1 MLTFTPPRSI
11 NLAPTRRE
19 RRQGKVHTTTGRM
32 VTKRK
37 VVSVKKRMAVVST
50 AKSPRKTVK
59 TVKRNLMFEEGP
71 KKGMKSPRK
80 AVRMATPSK
89 VEGYPAPGSFPSSL
103 SCSLSPL
110 LLAQGA

>member
-1 MLTFTPPRSI
+1 MLSSRPHRSI

-37 VVSVKKRMAVVST
+37 VVSVKKRMAVVS
-50 AKSPRKTVK
+50 KSPRKTVK
-59 TVKRNLMFEEGP
+59 TVKRNLMFEEAP

-89 VEGYPAPGSFPSSL
+89 VD
-103 SCSLSPL
+103 
-110 LLAQGA
+110 